1 MLYLNEEL
9 FNDKEQLN
17 FFMSKIQEH
26 IKFNIKMLSIH
37 KSILLNYILKIVD
50 EPNIENSIDTAEQII
65 DFLSK
70 LQYFLGLVDQNM
82 ERVEFLQ
89 NYYNKLK
96 IPYEL
101 SELQEYYNIYN
112 TKISEIASS
121 QLELNNFF
129 AEASKILS
137 YKIPNKEN
145 KENTEK
151 KEQKIAEEPPV
162 LTNTDS
168 NNSIENNDL
177 SYPENTLIISEIS
190 KTVLLPYKK
199 SELDNLEDV
208 SVNKND
214 LIRKKYVVPIEN
226 YKSPALSR
234 FREAFKLMRNIE
246 KRSVI
251 EAIDLGI
258 ELSLNSKL
266 HPAIISACRNLN
278 ELDIYLD
285 YLDSNQTD
293 KFNCF
298 SIKFEITPLLK

>member
-9 FNDKEQLN
+9 FNNKEQLN
-17 FFMSKIQEH
+17 VFMSKIQEH

-37 KSILLNYILKIVD
+37 KSILLNYVSKIVD
-50 EPNIENSIDTAEQII
+50 EPNIEDSIDNIDQTI

-70 LQYFLGLVDQNM
+70 LKYFLALVAQNM
-82 ERVEFLQ
+82 ECVKSLQ

-101 SELQEYYNIYN
+101 SELQEYYNIYDAKMSGI
-112 TKISEIASS
+112 TSS

-129 AEASKILS
+129 AEASKFLS
-137 YKIPNKEN
+137 FMIPNKEN
-145 KENTEK
+145 KEQ
-151 KEQKIAEEPPV
+151 KETDKTHV
-162 LTNTDS
+162 LPNTDL
-168 NNSIENNDL
+168 NSCTKNNDV

-199 SELDNLEDV
+199 SELDNLKDV

-214 LIRKKYVVPIEN
+214 LIRKKYVVPIEK
-226 YKSPALSR
+226 YKSPVLSR

-246 KRSVI
+246 KKSII

-285 YLDSNQTD
+285 YLDNNQTD

-298 SIKFEITPLLK
+298 SIKFEIAPLLK